1 MTLPSV
7 RLIDGHPTVLA
18 GFCLCLSKV
27 KGQRVSRSTRYDRE
41 VMLTVN
47 LTFVQTVQFALAKY
61 VSAVD
66 AGKAVSVV
74 VLLLLMIV
82 SRFSWYCENCQEKTW
97 LDQEV
102 DWK

>member
-27 KGQRVSRSTRYDRE
+27 KGQRVSRTRYDRE

-47 LTFVQTVQFALAKY
+47 FTLVQTVQLALAKY

-74 VLLLLMIV
+74 VLLVV
-82 SRFSWYCENCQEKTW
+82 SRFSRYCENCQEKNG
-97 LDQEV
+97 
-102 DWK
+102 